1 MQKYKSFTFW
11 FLFIIIANIVFLS
24 WHTEY
29 RMVSKPLIMASLIG
43 FYIANVTKQS
53 PLFILAMIFALL
65 GDIFLMFKD
74 ESFFL
79 IGLGSFMLM
88 QFLYGITF
96 LKDKGP
102 DMQKNILKS
111 VPVITIAVI
120 IMFLLWDKLG
130 AMQIPVAVYTAAISG
145 MVISALI
152 RNTSVK
158 WYLPVVVGVFLFMV
172 SDAGIAVN
180 KFGNNFAY
188 ADYFIMSTYMIAQY
202 LIVRGVVER
211 DVDVQ
216 SIVH

>member
-1 MQKYKSFTFW
+1 
-11 FLFIIIANIVFLS
+11 
-24 WHTEY
+24 
-29 RMVSKPLIMASLIG
+29 MVSKPLIMASLIG

-202 LIVRGVVER
+202 LIVREVVER